1 MVSCLEMNLP
11 FCSVTPTK
19 VLTFMV
25 SSPCFWLHVS
35 QMVCYVPVYNVAL
48 HVRVF
53 QYVEAHSSLQLTR
66 YSLYRT
72 NAIHKFRH
80 TVAKTFNI
88 HKLKIH
94 VYLFRLG
101 KAWRYKPVVL
111 FLHINHKWN
120 AITSHYHLEQV
131 YSWTCASLVDCC
143 IFHNSS
149 GNFKK
154 FGNQNVPPWT
164 LCTEHFSNDTKCKP
178 HFC

>member
-1 MVSCLEMNLP
+1 
-11 FCSVTPTK
+11 
-19 VLTFMV
+19 
-25 SSPCFWLHVS
+25 
-35 QMVCYVPVYNVAL
+35 MVCYVPVYNVAL